1 MGRKKKRRITS
12 GGNIG
17 STNNTIVLT
26 APNRFGIDIETFIQS
41 IRLADNVD
49 YSRRHKLFDLYTAI
63 EMDTHLT
70 SVMEKRINAIV
81 CSPIEFKRNGK
92 VDDKVNEHIRSPWF
106 IKFLADALSSKFY
119 GFSLFQF
126 YKEGKSK
133 WMKYDLIPRK
143 HVDPYKEVILRRQ
156 SDMLGMPWSDFS
168 DLLFVGEKDDL
179 GMLAKAA
186 PWVIYKRNTTGD
198 WAQFSEIFG
207 MPIRE
212 YLYDGDDDEA
222 RARIEEDALNQGSAG
237 VYIHTKDSSLKFVES
252 GNKSGSSDLYDRFVE
267 RSNKELS
274 KLFLGN
280 TLTTEEGR
288 TGTQALGKV
297 HQNAETE
304 KTLADKLFILNLLN
318 YEMTDIFN
326 NFGINTDGGEFSF
339 VSPEKIDLDKFM
351 EILLKAKQMG
361 VPIDDDFIYE
371 KFGIEKPKDY
381 NKKKEKDPNEKVE
394 PNKEDK
400 PTDNPDN
407 NDPDKPVTKRN
418 NKPGYSNK
426 AKKSFLN
433 RLFDFFV
440 QAPRGNGAR
449 LKF

>member
-1 MGRKKKRRITS
+1 MARRKKNRITS

-17 STNNTIVLT
+17 SSNRTIVLT
-26 APNRFGIDIETFIQS
+26 APNRFGIDIETYIQS

-49 YSRRHKLFDLYTAI
+49 YSRRSKLFDLHTAI

-70 SVMEKRINAIV
+70 SVVEKRINAIV

-92 VDDKVNEHIRSPWF
+92 SDESVNIHIRSPWF
-106 IKFLADALSSKFY
+106 IRFLADALSSKFY

-143 HVDPYKEVILRRQ
+143 HVDPYKEIILRRQ
-156 SDMLGMPWSDFS
+156 SDMTGTPWTEYA
-168 DLLFVGEKDDL
+168 DLLFVGDKNDL
-179 GMLAKAA
+179 GLLTKAA

-212 YLYDGDDDEA
+212 YTYDGDNEEERD
-222 RARIEEDALNQGSAG
+222 RIENDAINQGSAG
-237 VYIHTKDSSLKFVES
+237 VYIHTKDSSLRFVES
-252 GNKSGSSDLYDRFVE
+252 GNKAGSSDLYDRFVE
-267 RSNKELS
+267 RANKEIS

-297 HQNAETE
+297 HQNAESE
-304 KTLADKLFILNLLN
+304 KTQADKLFILNLLN
-318 YEMTDIFN
+318 YEMTEIFN

-381 NKKKEKDPNEKVE
+381 NKKKA
-394 PNKEDK
+394 DK
-400 PTDNPDN
+400 TNGKSDPDN
-407 NDPDKPVTKRN
+407 NDPDKTDPEDNEPNKPKKKGKK
-418 NKPGYSNK
+418 KPGYSNK
-426 AKKSFLN
+426 EKKSFLN

-440 QAPRGNGAR
+440 QAPRSNGAR

>member
-1 MGRKKKRRITS
+1 MAQRKKNRITS

-17 STNNTIVLT
+17 SSNRTIVLT
-26 APNRFGIDIETFIQS
+26 APNRFGIDIETYIQS

-49 YSRRHKLFDLYTAI
+49 YSRRSKLFDLHTAI

-70 SVMEKRINAIV
+70 SVIEKRINAIV

-92 VDDKVNEHIRSPWF
+92 SDDSVNVHIRSPWF

-126 YKEGKSK
+126 YRDGK
-133 WMKYDLIPRK
+133 WLKYDLIPRK
-143 HVDPYKEVILRRQ
+143 HVDPYKELILRRQ
-156 SDMLGMPWSDFS
+156 SDMTGIPWYEFD
-168 DLLFVGEKDDL
+168 DLLFVGDKNDL
-179 GMLAKAA
+179 GLLTKAA

-212 YLYDGDDDEA
+212 YVYDGDDEEE
-222 RARIEEDALNQGSAG
+222 RRRIEEDAINQGSAG

-252 GNKSGSSDLYDRFVE
+252 NNKNGSSDLYDRFIE
-267 RSNKELS
+267 RSNKEIS

-304 KTLADKLFILNLLN
+304 KTQADKLFILNLLN
-318 YEMTDIFN
+318 YEITEIFK
-326 NFGINTDGGEFSF
+326 NFGINTDEGEFNF

-351 EILLKAKQMG
+351 DILLKAKQMG

-371 KFGIEKPKDY
+371 KFGIEKPREY
-381 NKKKEKDPNEKVE
+381 NKKTKQKQGKQEMNELDQSKS
-394 PNKEDK
+394 KIR
-400 PTDNPDN
+400 
-407 NDPDKPVTKRN
+407 KRSE
-418 NKPGYSNK
+418 YSNK
-426 AKKSFLN
+426 RKNSFLN
-433 RLFDFFV
+433 RLFNFFV
-440 QAPRGNGAR
+440 QAPIGNGAR